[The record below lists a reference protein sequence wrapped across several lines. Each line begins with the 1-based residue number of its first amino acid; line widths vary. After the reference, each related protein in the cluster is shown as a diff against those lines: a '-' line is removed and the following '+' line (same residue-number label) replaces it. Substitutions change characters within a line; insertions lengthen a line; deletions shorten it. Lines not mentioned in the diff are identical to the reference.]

1 MSHAWFSLRNL
12 AVTLALFT
20 SFPLFASAIKHSA
33 LAQTPASG
41 TAGKP
46 PIAADLLISNRNI
59 NYAPLQDLL
68 RAGRWSE
75 ANQLTSQL
83 MLQAANQRQQGYLV
97 ATDTRALP
105 CADLQTI
112 DRLWVYYSD
121 NQYGF
126 SAQAQLWQ
134 QIGGQDYTDSVWFEA
149 LVGWSRPDAI
159 ANPTPTTTPQGYFPF
174 RPAYD
179 TGIRNAFGGGW
190 IREMPL
196 RLEQCAAQ

>member
-1 MSHAWFSLRNL
+1 MAHSWFSSRSLVIAF
-12 AVTLALFT
+12 AVLVGCQLFT
-20 SFPLFASAIKHSA
+20 SVIGHSS
-33 LAQTPASG
+33 LAQTPAT
-41 TAGKP
+41 TATSKP
-46 PIAADLLISNRNI
+46 PIPPGLLASDRNI

-68 RAGRWSE
+68 RVGQWSE

-83 MLQAANQRQQGYLV
+83 VLQAANQRQQGYLV

-121 NQYGF
+121 NQYGL
-126 SAQAQLWQ
+126 SPQAELWQ
-134 QIGGQDYTDSVWFEA
+134 QIGGQDYTDSLWFEA

-179 TGIRNAFGGGW
+179 TGIRNAYGGWW

-196 RLEQCAAQ
+196 RLEQCASQ